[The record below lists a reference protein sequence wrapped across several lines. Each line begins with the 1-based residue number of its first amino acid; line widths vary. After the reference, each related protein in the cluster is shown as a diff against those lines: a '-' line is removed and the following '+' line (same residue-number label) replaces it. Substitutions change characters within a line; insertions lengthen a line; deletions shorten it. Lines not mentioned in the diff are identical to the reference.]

1 MSETSK
7 TSRAAPQ
14 SQFLTILSREEAL
27 SRFEAALFPRDL
39 PTEIVSLG
47 DALSRVLAED
57 IISPRDVPGF
67 DRANVDGF
75 AVRAED
81 LAEAGPTRPVALTL
95 NDEVLACGVAP
106 RLDVSPGTAT
116 PISTGGVIPRG
127 ADAVLMIEHTEPLD
141 GVRIEVARSLAPG
154 RFIAFAGSD
163 LARGE
168 TFLRSGARIGPPEIG
183 MMAACGLDRV
193 RVIQKPSVAVL
204 STGDELVQPGE
215 TAGPAQVHDAN
226 GAIVCATIRENGAN
240 AHFLGAF
247 PDDEVRL
254 EAAMRDGLRNH
265 DMLVLS
271 GGTSKGHGD
280 VTYRILERLGEP
292 GVIAH
297 GVALKPGK
305 PLCLAVADGKPI
317 VVLPGFPTSAI
328 FTFQDMIVP
337 VLRRLAGLPP
347 RSDASA
353 SARVAVQIPSELGRA
368 EFAMVSLVSGE
379 DGLVA
384 YPTGKGSGAIT
395 SFTQADGFVRIDPLA
410 DEWPA
415 GKTGDVSLFSPNL
428 QLPDLVVIGSHCTGL
443 DRILS
448 LLVRDNIA
456 ARSIAIGS
464 LGGLQAVKRGECDL
478 APIHLLDART
488 GRYNSPFLGDDLT
501 LIPGWRRMQ
510 GLVFRKG
517 DVRFEG
523 KSLED
528 ALQAALADPECLMVN
543 RNSGSG
549 TRILIDGL
557 LKGAHPAG
565 YSNQPRSHNAVAVA
579 VAQQRADWGVTI
591 EPVSRASD
599 LGFIAIAKEF
609 YDFALRSSRAERPSV
624 RRFVETLNSDEGRQA
639 LRDAGFEP
647 AS

>member
-1 MSETSK
+1 MSATSG
-7 TSRAAPQ
+7 TRRAISQ

-27 SRFEAALFPRDL
+27 ERFEAALFPRDL
-39 PTEIVSLG
+39 PTETVSL
-47 DALSRVLAED
+47 DNALNRVLAED
-57 IISPRDVPGF
+57 VTAPRDVPGF

-81 LAEAGPTRPVALTL
+81 LTHAGPMRPATLEL

-106 RLDVSPGTAT
+106 RLPVTPGTAT

-127 ADAVLMIEHTEPLD
+127 ADAVLMLEHTEPLD
-141 GVRIEVARSLAPG
+141 EACIEVRRSLAPG

-168 TFLRSGARIGPPEIG
+168 TFLRAGARIGPPEIG
-183 MMAACGLDRV
+183 MMAACGIDRV
-193 RVIQKPSVAVL
+193 MVTRKPSVAVI

-215 TAGPAQVHDAN
+215 KAGPAQVHDAN
-226 GAIVCATIRENGAN
+226 GAIVCATIRENGSD
-240 AHFLGAF
+240 AHFVGAY
-247 PDDEVRL
+247 PDVEIQL
-254 EAAMRDGLRNH
+254 ETAMRDALARH

-271 GGTSKGHGD
+271 GGTSKGAGD

-305 PLCLAVADGKPI
+305 PLCLAVCDGKPV

-328 FTFQDMIVP
+328 FTFQDMVVP

-347 RSDASA
+347 RSDASV

-368 EFAMVSLVSGE
+368 EFAMVSLVRGE

-415 GKTGDVSLFSPNL
+415 GKTAEVSLFSPKL

-448 LLVRDNIA
+448 LLARETIG

-478 APIHLLDART
+478 APIHLLDEKT
-488 GRYNSPFLGDDLT
+488 GRYNSPFLGDGME
-501 LIPGWRRMQ
+501 LITGWRRMQ

-517 DVRFEG
+517 DPRFEG
-523 KSLED
+523 KRLED
-528 ALQAALADPECLMVN
+528 ALQAALADPDCLVVN
-543 RNSGSG
+543 RNAGSG
-549 TRILIDGL
+549 TRILLDGL
-557 LKGAHPAG
+557 LKGARPAG

-579 VAQQRADWGVTI
+579 VAQQRADWGMTI
-591 EPVSRASD
+591 APVAEASG
-599 LGFIAIAKEF
+599 LGFLPVAEEH
-609 YDFALRSSRAERPSV
+609 YDFALRSSRRDRPAV
-624 RRFVETLNSDEGRQA
+624 QRFVEMLQSDEGREA
-639 LRDAGFEP
+639 LRKAGFDP
-647 AS
+647 AI